1 LDLLDFLPST
11 GASVEELEE
20 EKQNLRLKIWARS
33 VLRDQWTNLGT
44 DDPINVIAE
53 TVFFKL
59 VNFFSNYYCL
69 FDDFVNVPPYY
80 RSCFTLLL

>member
-59 VNFFSNYYCL
+59 VNFF
-69 FDDFVNVPPYY
+69 
-80 RSCFTLLL
+80 

>member
-1 LDLLDFLPST
+1 LDFLPST

-80 RSCFTLLL
+80 R

>member
-1 LDLLDFLPST
+1 MDFLPST

-69 FDDFVNVPPYY
+69 CDDFVNVPPYY
-80 RSCFTLLL
+80 R